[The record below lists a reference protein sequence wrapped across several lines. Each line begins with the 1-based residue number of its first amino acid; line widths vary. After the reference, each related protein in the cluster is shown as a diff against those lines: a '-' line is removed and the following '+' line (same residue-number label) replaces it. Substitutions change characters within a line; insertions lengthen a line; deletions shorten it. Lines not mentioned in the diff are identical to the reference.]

1 MCLPEDMKG
10 NMVTLTPYYG
20 CLSNIVENMAKTK
33 KYTGEE
39 VLTLVGQ
46 YMSDADTA
54 KVRAAY
60 EWASDLHK
68 GQLRKSGEPYII
80 HPIQV
85 AGILAELKMGTATVI
100 SGYLHDVV
108 EDTPATLADVE
119 AKFGETISQIIDGV
133 TKISKIQYKN
143 SQEQLAENHRK
154 LLLAMSKDIRVIIV
168 KLADRLHNMRTLG
181 ALREEKQHRIASETL
196 DIYAPLADRLGIST
210 IKWELEDLSLS
221 YLNQEKYHSIA
232 SRMNMKRDERIRY
245 VQEAVSEIE
254 AAIQELELQHIDV
267 YGRPKHIYSIYRK
280 MTDKHKAFEEIYDLS
295 AVRVLTE
302 TIPDTYA
309 VLGAIHSKWMPLPG
323 RFKDYIALPK
333 ANGYQS
339 LHTTVIGPGGRP
351 LEVQIRTHT
360 MHEVAEFGV
369 AAHWAYKQNKGANKE
384 VKINDHSQ
392 QALNVI
398 QGILELQEDAKNA
411 EDFMDGVQGDLFS
424 DRVYAFTPR
433 GDVFELAKGAGPL
446 DMAFSIHTNVGIKT
460 TGAKINGRIV
470 PLDYK
475 IKTGDIIEIITSTSA
490 KPSRDWLDLVST
502 RRARNK
508 IKQYFKQLDRDDN
521 IEAGREL
528 VTRNLRD
535 TGFSTI
541 AILSTENL
549 TKTAEVLHYH
559 SYDDMFA
566 AIGYGDVTVP
576 GVVNKLTE
584 GIREAQQEA
593 ETAELQREL
602 LEEGH
607 EIKRGETALTQR
619 QKGSADDIVIAGVDN
634 LLIRLGRCCT
644 PVPGDQV
651 IGYITKGRGISVHRV
666 GCPNIRAA
674 ETQGQRL
681 VDVQWEDEEGLK
693 PNYDADLTVH
703 GENRNGLLNDVL
715 RAVNGRTRFVNSVN
729 GHVTKNGMAQVSL
742 SLGVK
747 NSMQLNGIMDALN
760 TLPAVYDVERTFH

>member
-1 MCLPEDMKG
+1 M
-10 NMVTLTPYYG
+10 
-20 CLSNIVENMAKTK
+20 
-33 KYTGEE
+33 
-39 VLTLVGQ
+39 VGQ
-46 YMSDADTA
+46 YMAPADAE
-54 KVRAAY
+54 KVKLAY
-60 EWASDLHK
+60 DWASELHHN
-68 GQLRKSGEPYII
+68 QFRKSGEPYII

-85 AGILAELKMGTATVI
+85 AGILAELKMDTATVI

-108 EDTPATLADVE
+108 EDTPASIQDIE
-119 AKFGETISQIIDGV
+119 EKFGATIAQIIDGV
-133 TKISKIQYKN
+133 TKISKIEYKN
-143 SQEQLAENHRK
+143 SREQLAENHRK

-181 ALREEKQHRIASETL
+181 ALREEKQRRIASETL

-210 IKWELEDLSLS
+210 IKWELEDLALS
-221 YLNQEKYHSIA
+221 YLDPEKYYMIA
-232 SRMNMKRDERIRY
+232 SQMNMKRDERIQY
-245 VQEAVSEIE
+245 VQEAVTEITQ
-254 AAIQELELQHIDV
+254 AIQDLELENVSV

-295 AVRVLTE
+295 AVRVLTD

-339 LHTTVIGPGGRP
+339 LHTTVIGPSGRP
-351 LEVQIRTHT
+351 LEVQIRTHN

-369 AAHWAYKQNKGANKE
+369 AAHWAYKKNKGSNKE
-384 VKINDHSQ
+384 AKVNDQNQ
-392 QALNVI
+392 QALTVI

-411 EDFMDGVQGDLFS
+411 EDFMAGVQGDLFS
-424 DRVYAFTPR
+424 DRVYTFTPR

-460 TGAKINGRIV
+460 TGAKVNGRIV

-475 IKTGDIIEIITSTSA
+475 IKTGDIIEIITSSTA
-490 KPSRDWLDLVST
+490 KPSRDWLDIVST

-508 IKQYFKQLDRDDN
+508 IKQYFKQLDREDN
-521 IEAGREL
+521 IEAGRDL
-528 VTRNLRD
+528 LARLLQD
-535 TGFSTI
+535 TGFDP
-541 AILSTENL
+541 AVIL
-549 TKTAEVLHYH
+549 TADRLAKAAEALHYH
-559 SYDDMFA
+559 TYEDMLA
-566 AIGYGDVTVP
+566 ALGYGDVAVP
-576 GVVNKLTE
+576 GVANKLTE
-584 GIREAQQEA
+584 AIREAQQAA

-607 EIKRGETALTQR
+607 EIKRVETALTQR
-619 QKGSADDIVIAGVDN
+619 QKATADDIVIAGVDN
-634 LLIRLGRCCT
+634 LLVRLGRCCT
-644 PVPGDQV
+644 PVPGDDV
-651 IGYITKGRGISVHRV
+651 TGYITKGRGISVHRV

-681 VDVQWEDEEGLK
+681 VDVQWEDEKGLK

-715 RAVNGRTRFVNSVN
+715 RAVNGRTKFVNSVN

-742 SLGVK
+742 SIGVK
-747 NSMQLNGIMDALN
+747 NSEQLGNIMDALN
-760 TLPAVYDVERTFH
+760 NLPAVYDVERTFH